1 MKTKRILLLFLSLI
15 LAFGICLA
23 ATSCGDEPTECTEH
37 IDENGD
43 GICDDCGASAPT
55 AHVHSDMNADYKCD
69 GCKTDLTPP
78 EHDCVDENE
87 DLECDICGEEVDP
100 PKHTHA
106 DENEDE
112 VCDECGADMSL
123 NLDGITVTKTS
134 SHDRIRTVHPGEK
147 ITYTFTV
154 TSTADKD
161 KRVEILETLPG
172 ITAYVSGDCEKQG
185 NRLVFNV
192 TATAGKTVTV
202 SYTVQVPDSSTLK
215 GSAIS
220 SGTTMANGK
229 AIDSST
235 LYVGNTYNE
244 HDMQR
249 LVLALYATRGSDFD
263 AKDVL
268 SSHQR
273 IAFSLTSG
281 ITHNA
286 DGVATAIFLDTTAE
300 NADKY
305 ASMVIPGLYGGTKID
320 DTHTARFV
328 GSATSMLEIE
338 DIFPGDV
345 LLVLPHSG
353 DVDGAKMYVTD
364 GTRLFDITNKSAEV
378 SVDSVLSDIA
388 SNDYF
393 ALLRPSM
400 ASNSV
405 VFFRANELYEGT
417 TDIERAIINTALAF
431 LIRGDRMQYADI
443 RLVQSPAI
451 YRWER
456 GKSPEDYTLGET
468 GYSNCTGFVH
478 DVFLNALGYDYG
490 SFTLANAPAAMKAY
504 TYYFTG
510 EETDREK
517 AELEAEYRSLLRVGD
532 IVFYTY
538 SGNTHA
544 MVYIG
549 NGNLVHATGNTY
561 SNYTEAEEPTVRFLN
576 LDCLFTEGN
585 SRYLFQTDKPR
596 TALYII
602 RPLDTWGGTELPET
616 TVNRLENMN
625 GIIAEKL
632 ASYTLGQTVNRG
644 DLITYTFKI
653 FNTNSYPVSLTVYD
667 VVPTGTTLMIDGVA
681 STDTQLSWSVTVAPG
696 EEVLVS
702 YTVKVSDTAAR
713 GSAIYCS
720 DNSTVGGVPVRITP
734 AYVGN
739 TLTAEE
745 QARLVEIVNTAKS
758 SGKTGVALA
767 NLIYE
772 ELLGV
777 EDILGYDV
785 EDLRDGL
792 FTKFASNFKIATE
805 GKYADM
811 IAPSLFGGKVVNDTD
826 RFDGERTR
834 MPRERNLIVGDIL
847 FLQSDTS
854 GYLYIYIGN
863 GEMIDLQKLTVR
875 DVDERL
881 EETIGWQRFAII
893 RPSLA
898 IEE

>member
-1 MKTKRILLLFLSLI
+1 MKTKRTLLIILSIVLLMTVSVF
-15 LAFGICLA
+15 FM
-23 ATSCGDEPTECTEH
+23 SCGDDPIECTEH

-43 GICDDCGASAPT
+43 GICDDCGLDAPT
-55 AHVHSDMNADYKCD
+55 AHAHSDMNADNKCD
-69 GCKTDLTPP
+69 GCGTELTPP
-78 EHDCVDENE
+78 EHVHKDEDQNYVCEECGDRLPKPTHKHTDANE
-87 DLECDICGEEVDP
+87 DQI
-100 PKHTHA
+100 
-106 DENEDE
+106 
-112 VCDECGADMSL
+112 CDECDADLSL
-123 NLDGITVTKTS
+123 NLDGITITKTT
-134 SHDRIRTVHPGEK
+134 SHDRIRTVHPGEDV
-147 ITYTFTV
+147 TYTFTLS
-154 TSTADKD
+154 STAANDK
-161 KRVEILETLPG
+161 KVEIIDTVPS
-172 ITAYVSGDCEKQG
+172 ITAYVSGDGTKQG
-185 NRLVFNV
+185 NRVTFNV
-192 TATAGKTVTV
+192 VVPAGKTVSV
-202 SYTVQVPDSSTLK
+202 SYTVRVPDNNTLR
-215 GSAIS
+215 GSAITPGS
-220 SGTTMANGK
+220 AMANGK
-229 AIDSST
+229 AIDSPT
-235 LYVGNTYNE
+235 LYVATTYNA

-268 SSHQR
+268 SAHQR
-273 IAFSLTSG
+273 IAFSLTST

-305 ASMVIPGLYGGTKID
+305 ASMVIPGLFGGTKID

-328 GSATSMLEIE
+328 GSATSVLEIE

-400 ASNSV
+400 AATSII
-405 VFFRANELYEGT
+405 FFRANELYEGT

-431 LIRGDRMQYADI
+431 LLRGDRMQYADI
-443 RLVQSPAI
+443 RLVQSPAV

-456 GKSPEDYTLGET
+456 GKSPEDYTHGET

-478 DVFLNALGYDYG
+478 DLFLNALGYDYG
-490 SFTLANAPAAMKAY
+490 SFTLVNSPAAMKAY
-504 TYYFTG
+504 TYYFTHN
-510 EETDREK
+510 ESDAEK
-517 AELEAEYRSLLRVGD
+517 AAIEEEYRSQLRVGD

-596 TALYII
+596 SALYII
-602 RPLDTWGGTELPET
+602 RPLDTWEGTELPET
-616 TVNRLENMN
+616 TVNRLENMK

-644 DLITYTFKI
+644 DLITYTFKL
-653 FNTNSYPVSLTVYD
+653 FNTNPHAVTLNITD
-667 VVPTGTTLMIDGVA
+667 VVPNGTTLIINGSESLDR
-681 STDTQLSWSVTVAPG
+681 QLSWTVTVNPY

-702 YTVKVSDTAAR
+702 YTVKVSDTATR

-720 DNSTVGGVPVRITP
+720 DTSTVGGVPVRITP

-739 TLTAEE
+739 TLTADE

-772 ELLGV
+772 QLLGV
-777 EDILGYDV
+777 EDILGYDIA
-785 EDLRDGL
+785 DLRDGIY
-792 FTKFASNFKIATE
+792 TSSGSNYKIATT

-811 IAPSLFGGKVVNDTD
+811 IAPSLYGGKVVENSD

-834 MPRERNLIVGDIL
+834 LPRERNLVVGDIL
-847 FLQSDTS
+847 YMHSETA
-854 GYLYIYIGN
+854 GYLYIYVGN

-875 DVDERL
+875 DVYERL
-881 EETIGWQRFAII
+881 EETIGWQRFVIL

-898 IEE
+898 VTE

>member
-1 MKTKRILLLFLSLI
+1 MKTKRILLIILSIVL
-15 LAFGICLA
+15 LMTVSVFFM
-23 ATSCGDEPTECTEH
+23 SCVDDPIECTEH

-43 GICDDCGASAPT
+43 GICDDCGLDAPT
-55 AHVHSDMNADYKCD
+55 AHAHSDMNADNKCD
-69 GCKTDLTPP
+69 GCGTELTPP
-78 EHDCVDENE
+78 EHVHKDKDQNY
-87 DLECDICGEEVDP
+87 
-100 PKHTHA
+100 
-106 DENEDE
+106 
-112 VCDECGADMSL
+112 VCDECGDRLPKPTHKHTDANEDQICDECDADLSL
-123 NLDGITVTKTS
+123 NLDGITITKTT
-134 SHDRIRTVHPGEK
+134 SHDRIRTVHPSEDV
-147 ITYTFTV
+147 TYTFTLS
-154 TSTADKD
+154 STAANDK
-161 KRVEILETLPG
+161 KVEIIDTVPS
-172 ITAYVSGDCEKQG
+172 ITAYVSGDGTKQG
-185 NRLVFNV
+185 NRVTFNV
-192 TATAGKTVTV
+192 VVPAGKTVSV
-202 SYTVQVPDSSTLK
+202 SYTVRVPDSSTLR
-215 GSAIS
+215 GSAITS
-220 SGTTMANGK
+220 DTTMANGK
-229 AIDSST
+229 AIDSPT
-235 LYVGNTYNE
+235 LYVATTYNA

-268 SSHQR
+268 SAQQR
-273 IAFSLTSG
+273 IAFSLTST

-320 DTHTARFV
+320 NTHTARFV
-328 GSATSMLEIE
+328 GSATSVLEIE

-400 ASNSV
+400 AATSII
-405 VFFRANELYEGT
+405 FFRANELYEGT

-431 LIRGDRMQYADI
+431 LLRGDRMQYADI

-456 GKSPEDYTLGET
+456 GKSPEDYTHDET

-478 DVFLNALGYDYG
+478 DLFLNALGYDYG

-504 TYYFTG
+504 TYYFTHK
-510 EETDREK
+510 ESDAEK
-517 AELEAEYRSLLRVGD
+517 ASIEEEYRSQLRVGD

-596 TALYII
+596 SALYII
-602 RPLDTWGGTELPET
+602 RPLDTWEGTELPET

-644 DLITYTFKI
+644 DLITYTFKL
-653 FNTNSYPVSLTVYD
+653 FNTNSYPVSLTIND
-667 VVPTGTTLMIDGVA
+667 VVPTGTVLMIDGVA
-681 STDTQLSWSVTVAPG
+681 STDTRLSWSVTVAPG

-702 YTVKVSDTAAR
+702 YTVKVSDTATR

-720 DNSTVGGVPVRITP
+720 DTSTVGGVPVRIPP

-739 TLTAEE
+739 TLTADE
-745 QARLVEIVNTAKS
+745 QARLVEIVNAAKS
-758 SGKTGVALA
+758 SGKTGVSLA

-772 ELLGV
+772 QLLGV
-777 EDILGYDV
+777 EDILGYDI
-785 EDLRDGL
+785 EDLRDGIYMGSG
-792 FTKFASNFKIATE
+792 SNYKIATS
-805 GKYADM
+805 GKYSYM
-811 IAPSLFGGKVVNDTD
+811 IAPSLFGGKVVENSD

-834 MPRERNLIVGDIL
+834 LPREHNLVVGDIL
-847 FLQSDTS
+847 YLQDGTS
-854 GYLYIYIGN
+854 GYLYIYVGN

-875 DVDERL
+875 DVNERL
-881 EETIGWQRFAII
+881 EETIGWQRFVIL

-898 IEE
+898 IDE

>member
-1 MKTKRILLLFLSLI
+1 MKKIILTLLALMLI
-15 LAFGICLA
+15 TALGLTF
-23 ATSCGDEPTECTEH
+23 TSCGGDKECTEH
-37 IDENGD
+37 VDANGD
-43 GICDDCGASAPT
+43 ANCDDCDAACDP
-55 AHVHSDMNADYKCD
+55 ALHEHSDMNADNKCD
-69 GCKTDLTPP
+69 GCGTELTPP
-78 EHDCVDENE
+78 EHVHKDKDQNY
-87 DLECDICGEEVDP
+87 
-100 PKHTHA
+100 
-106 DENEDE
+106 
-112 VCDECGADMSL
+112 VCDECGDRLPKPTHKHTDS
-123 NLDGITVTKTS
+123 NDDNVCDDCGEDIPLDLKDLTVIKTS
-134 SHDRIRTVHPGEK
+134 THDRIRTVHPGES

-154 TSTADKD
+154 SSTAAVDKV
-161 KRVEILETLPG
+161 VEILDFLPANL
-172 ITAYVSGDCEKQG
+172 AYVKGDCTKQG
-185 NRLVFNV
+185 DRLLFNLTV
-192 TATAGKTVTV
+192 PAGKIATA
-202 SYTVQVPDSSTLK
+202 SYTVLVPDNDGLYGMT
-215 GSAIS
+215 I
-220 SGTTMANGK
+220 GTDAPIANGK
-229 AIDSST
+229 AIDSPT
-235 LYVGNTYNE
+235 LYVASTYNA

-273 IAFSLTSG
+273 IAFSLTST

-328 GSATSMLEIE
+328 GSATSVLEIE

-378 SVDSVLSDIA
+378 SVDSVLPDIA

-400 ASNSV
+400 AANSII
-405 VFFRANELYEGT
+405 FFRANELYEGT
-417 TDIERAIINTALAF
+417 TDIERAITNTALAF
-431 LIRGDRMQYADI
+431 LLRGDRMQYADI

-456 GKSPEDYTLGET
+456 GKSPEDYTLDET

-478 DVFLNALGYDYG
+478 DLFLNALGYDYG

-504 TYYFTG
+504 TYYFTHN
-510 EETDREK
+510 ESDAEK
-517 AELEAEYRSLLRVGD
+517 AALEQEYRSLLRVGD

-596 TALYII
+596 SALYII
-602 RPLDTWGGTELPET
+602 RPLDTWEGTELPET
-616 TVNRLENMN
+616 TVNRLENMK

-632 ASYTLGQTVNRG
+632 ASYTHGQTVNRG
-644 DLITYTFKI
+644 DLITYTFKL
-653 FNTNSYPVSLTVYD
+653 FNTNTHAVTLNITD
-667 VVPTGTTLMIDGVA
+667 VVPNGTTLIINGSESLDR
-681 STDTQLSWSVTVAPG
+681 QLSWTVTVNPC
-696 EEVLVS
+696 EEALVS
-702 YTVKVSDTAAR
+702 YTVKVSDTATR

-720 DNSTVGGVPVRITP
+720 DTSTVGGVPVRITP

-739 TLTAEE
+739 TLTADE

-772 ELLGV
+772 QLFGV
-777 EDILGYDV
+777 EDILGYDI
-785 EDLRDGL
+785 EDLRDGIY
-792 FTKFASNFKIATE
+792 TKYSSNFQIATT

-811 IAPSLFGGKVVNDTD
+811 IAPSLYGGKVVVNSD

-834 MPRERNLIVGDIL
+834 LPREHNLVVGDIL
-847 FLQSDTS
+847 YLHSETA
-854 GYLYIYIGN
+854 GYLYIYVGN

-875 DVDERL
+875 DVNERL
-881 EETIGWQRFAII
+881 EETIGWQRFVIL

-898 IEE
+898 VTE

>member
-1 MKTKRILLLFLSLI
+1 MKTKRILLLVLSLM
-15 LAFGICLA
+15 LVFGVCLTA
-23 ATSCGDEPTECTEH
+23 VSCADDPIECTEH
-37 IDENGD
+37 VDENGD

-78 EHDCVDENE
+78 EHDCIDKNG

-134 SHDRIRTVHPGEK
+134 SHDRIRTVHPGEDV
-147 ITYTFTV
+147 TYTFTL
-154 TSTADKD
+154 TSTANKD
-161 KRVEILETLPG
+161 KKVEIRDTIPG
-172 ITAYVSGDCEKQG
+172 ITAYVSGDGAKQG
-185 NRLVFNV
+185 NSLTFNV
-192 TATAGKTVTV
+192 TVPAGKTVSV
-202 SYTVQVPDSSTLK
+202 SYTVRVPDSSTLR
-215 GSAIS
+215 GTAITS
-220 SGTTMANGK
+220 DTTMANGK

-244 HDMQR
+244 YDMHK
-249 LVLALYATRGSDFD
+249 LVLALYAMRDSELEG
-263 AKDVL
+263 KDL
-268 SSHQR
+268 LTFHSR
-273 IAFSLTSG
+273 IAFSLNNA
-281 ITHNA
+281 IAHNA
-286 DGVATAIFLDTTAE
+286 DGVANALFLDTTAE
-300 NADKY
+300 NSEKY
-305 ASMVIPGLYGGTKID
+305 TSIVIPGLYGGRSID
-320 DTHTARFV
+320 SSHTARFV
-328 GSATSMLEIE
+328 GTTATALEIE

-345 LLVLPHSG
+345 LVVLPHSG
-353 DVDGAKMYVTD
+353 DLDGAKMYVTD
-364 GTRLFDITNKSAEV
+364 GVNLFDVTGRTTET
-378 SVDSVLSDIA
+378 SVDSVLGGIA

-393 ALLRPSM
+393 ALLRPSLN
-400 ASNSV
+400 SNSLTS
-405 VFFRANELYEGT
+405 FRSEPFYEGK
-417 TDIERAIINTALAF
+417 TDIERAIIATAIAYL
-431 LIRGDRMQYADI
+431 LRGDRMQYADI

-456 GKSPEDYTLGET
+456 GKTPEDYTIGET
-468 GYSNCTGFVH
+468 GYSNCTGFTH
-478 DVFLNALGYDYG
+478 DVYLSALGYNYG
-490 SFTLANAPAAMKAY
+490 SFTLSNAPQVMRAY
-504 TYYFTG
+504 EYTLTG
-510 EETDREK
+510 NETDAEK
-517 AELEAEYRSLLRVGD
+517 AAIEAEYRATLQVGD
-532 IVFYTY
+532 IIYYSY
-538 SGNTHA
+538 SGNNHA
-544 MVYIG
+544 MLYIG
-549 NGNLVHATGNTY
+549 NGNLVHATGSTY
-561 SNYTEAEEPTVRFLN
+561 SNYTETEEATVRFQK
-576 LDCLFTEGN
+576 LDCLFTPGN
-585 SRYLFQTDKPR
+585 TRYFFQTDNPR
-596 TALYII
+596 SKIYIF
-602 RPLDTWGGTELPET
+602 RPLSDWDDTVPTESI
-616 TVNRLENMN
+616 NRIENMQ
-625 GIIAEKL
+625 GIVAEKL
-632 ASYTLGQTVNRG
+632 ATYTLGQTVNRG

-653 FNTNSYPVSLTVYD
+653 FNTNSYPVSLTIND
-667 VVPTGTTLMIDGVA
+667 VVPTGTVLMIDGVA
-681 STDTQLSWSVTVAPG
+681 SADTQLSWTVTVNPC

-720 DNSTVGGVPVRITP
+720 EASTVGGVPVRITP

-777 EDILGYDV
+777 EDILGYDI
-785 EDLRDGL
+785 EDLRDGI
-792 FTKFASNFKIATE
+792 FTKFASNFQIATT

-811 IAPSLFGGKVVNDTD
+811 IAPSLYGGKVVVDSD
-826 RFDGERTR
+826 RFNGERTR

-854 GYLYIYIGN
+854 GYLYIYVGN

-898 IEE
+898 INE

>member
-1 MKTKRILLLFLSLI
+1 MKTKRILLIILSIVL
-15 LAFGICLA
+15 LMTVSVFFM
-23 ATSCGDEPTECTEH
+23 SCGDDPIECTEH

-43 GICDDCGASAPT
+43 GICDDCGLDAPT
-55 AHVHSDMNADYKCD
+55 AHAHSDMNADNKCD
-69 GCKTDLTPP
+69 GCGTELTPP
-78 EHDCVDENE
+78 EHVHKDKDQNY
-87 DLECDICGEEVDP
+87 
-100 PKHTHA
+100 
-106 DENEDE
+106 
-112 VCDECGADMSL
+112 VCDECGDRLPKPTHKHTDANEDQICDECDADLSL
-123 NLDGITVTKTS
+123 NLDGITITKTT
-134 SHDRIRTVHPGEK
+134 SHDRIRTVHPGEDV
-147 ITYTFTV
+147 TYTFTLS
-154 TSTADKD
+154 STAANDK
-161 KRVEILETLPG
+161 KVEIIDTVPS
-172 ITAYVSGDCEKQG
+172 ITAYVSGDGTKQG
-185 NRLVFNV
+185 NRVTFNV
-192 TATAGKTVTV
+192 VVPAGETVSV
-202 SYTVQVPDSSTLK
+202 SYTVRVPDNSTLR
-215 GSAIS
+215 GSAITPGS
-220 SGTTMANGK
+220 AIANGK
-229 AIDSST
+229 AIDSPV
-235 LYVGNTYNE
+235 LYVATTYNA

-268 SSHQR
+268 SAHQR
-273 IAFSLTSG
+273 IAFSLTST

-328 GSATSMLEIE
+328 GSATSVLEIE

-345 LLVLPHSG
+345 LVVLPHSG
-353 DVDGAKMYVTD
+353 DLDGAKMYVTD
-364 GTRLFDITNKSAEV
+364 GTKLFDITNKSAEV
-378 SVDSVLSDIA
+378 APDSVLSDIA

-400 ASNSV
+400 ASTSII
-405 VFFRANELYEGT
+405 FFRANELYEGT

-431 LIRGDRMQYADI
+431 LLRGDRMQYADI

-456 GKSPEDYTLGET
+456 GKSPEDYTHGET

-478 DVFLNALGYDYG
+478 DLFLNALGYDYG

-504 TYYFTG
+504 KYTFTHN
-510 EETDREK
+510 ESDAEK
-517 AELEAEYRSLLRVGD
+517 AAIEEEYRSQLRVGD

-561 SNYTEAEEPTVRFLN
+561 SNNTEAEEPTVRFLN

-596 TALYII
+596 SALYII
-602 RPLDTWGGTELPET
+602 RPLDTWEGTELPET
-616 TVNRLENMN
+616 TVNRLENMK

-644 DLITYTFKI
+644 DLITYTFKL
-653 FNTNSYPVSLTVYD
+653 FNTNPYAVTLNITD
-667 VVPTGTTLMIDGVA
+667 VVPDGTTLIINGSESLDR
-681 STDTQLSWSVTVAPG
+681 QLSWTVTVNPC

-720 DNSTVGGVPVRITP
+720 DASAVGGVPVRITP

-739 TLTAEE
+739 TLTADE

-772 ELLGV
+772 QLLGV
-777 EDILGYDV
+777 EDILGYDIA
-785 EDLRDGL
+785 DLRDGIY
-792 FTKFASNFKIATE
+792 TSSGSNYKIATS
-805 GKYADM
+805 GKYSYM
-811 IAPSLFGGKVVNDTD
+811 IAPSLFGGKVVENSD

-834 MPRERNLIVGDIL
+834 LPREHNLVVGDIL
-847 FLQSDTS
+847 YMHSATA
-854 GYLYIYIGN
+854 GYLYIYVGN

-875 DVDERL
+875 DVNERL
-881 EETIGWQRFAII
+881 EETIGWQRFVIL

-898 IEE
+898 IDE

>member
-1 MKTKRILLLFLSLI
+1 MKTKRILLLILSLI
-15 LAFGICLA
+15 LTLSISLVAV
-23 ATSCGDEPTECTEH
+23 SCGDTKECTEH
-37 IDENGD
+37 IDKNGD
-43 GICDDCGASAPT
+43 GICDDCNASAPT
-55 AHVHSDMNADYKCD
+55 AHVHTDKNSDYKCD
-69 GCKTDLTPP
+69 GCKASLIPA
-78 EHDCVDENE
+78 EHDCIDKNE
-87 DLECDICGEEVDP
+87 DLECDICHEDVKP
-100 PKHTHA
+100 PKHTHTDA
-106 DENEDE
+106 NDDQ
-112 VCDECGADMSL
+112 VCDECDADLSR
-123 NLDGITVTKTS
+123 NLDGITVVKTT
-134 SHDRIRTVHPGEK
+134 SHDRIRTVHPGEDV
-147 ITYTFTV
+147 TYTFTL
-154 TSTADKD
+154 TSTANKD
-161 KRVEILETLPG
+161 KKVEIVDTIPG
-172 ITAYVSGDCEKQG
+172 ITSYVSGDGAKQG
-185 NRLVFNV
+185 NSLTFNV
-192 TATAGKTVTV
+192 TVPAGKTVSV
-202 SYTVQVPDSSTLK
+202 SYTVRVPDSSTLR
-215 GSAIS
+215 GSAIT
-220 SGTTMANGK
+220 SGSAMANGK
-229 AIDSST
+229 SIDSPT
-235 LYVGNTYNE
+235 LYVANTYNA

-273 IAFSLTSG
+273 IAFSLTNP

-286 DGVATAIFLDTTAE
+286 DGVATAVFLDTTAE
-300 NADKY
+300 NSDKY
-305 ASMVIPGLYGGTKID
+305 TSMVIPGLYGGTKID
-320 DTHTARFV
+320 DSHTARFV
-328 GSATSMLEIE
+328 GSATTVLEIE

-345 LLVLPHSG
+345 LVVLPHSG
-353 DVDGAKMYVTD
+353 DLDGAKMYVTD
-364 GTRLFDITNKSAEV
+364 GTRLFDVTNKSAEV
-378 SVDSVLSDIA
+378 AVDSVLSDIA

-400 ASNSV
+400 ASSSV

-431 LIRGDRMQYADI
+431 LLRGDRMQYADI

-456 GKSPEDYTLGET
+456 GKSPEDYTLDET

-478 DVFLNALGYDYG
+478 DLFLNALGYDYG

-504 TYYFTG
+504 TYNFTG
-510 EETDREK
+510 NETDTEK
-517 AELEAEYRSLLRVGD
+517 AALEAEYRSLLRVGD

-538 SGNTHA
+538 TGNTHA

-602 RPLDTWGGTELPET
+602 RPLDTWGGDALPET
-616 TVNRLENMN
+616 TVNRIENMQ

-653 FNTNSYPVSLTVYD
+653 FNTNKTAVTLNITD
-667 VVPTGTTLMIDGVA
+667 VVPAGTVLMINGVA
-681 STDTQLSWSVTVAPG
+681 SADTQLSWTVTVNPC

-702 YTVKVSDTAAR
+702 YTVKVSDTVAK

-739 TLTAEE
+739 TLTAAE

-758 SGKTGVALA
+758 SGKTGVDLA

-777 EDILGYDV
+777 EDILGYDID
-785 EDLRDGL
+785 ELRDGI
-792 FTKFASNFKIATE
+792 FTKFASNFQIATT

-811 IAPSLFGGKVVNDTD
+811 IAPSLYGGKVVVDSD
-826 RFDGERTR
+826 RFNGERTR
-834 MPRERNLIVGDIL
+834 LPREDNLVIGDIL
-847 FLQSDTS
+847 YLQSETG
-854 GYLYIYIGN
+854 GYLYIYVGN

-875 DVDERL
+875 DAYERL
-881 EETIGWQRFAII
+881 EETIGWNRFVVL

-898 IEE
+898 INE

>member
-1 MKTKRILLLFLSLI
+1 MKTKRILLIILSIVL
-15 LAFGICLA
+15 LVTVSVFFM
-23 ATSCGDEPTECTEH
+23 SCGDDPIECTEH

-43 GICDDCGASAPT
+43 GICDDCGLDAPT
-55 AHVHSDMNADYKCD
+55 AHAHSDMNADNKCD
-69 GCKTDLTPP
+69 GCGTELTPP
-78 EHDCVDENE
+78 EHVHKDEDQNY
-87 DLECDICGEEVDP
+87 
-100 PKHTHA
+100 
-106 DENEDE
+106 
-112 VCDECGADMSL
+112 VCDECGDRLPKPTHKHTDANEDQICDECDADLSL
-123 NLDGITVTKTS
+123 NLDGITITKTT
-134 SHDRIRTVHPGEK
+134 SHDRIRTVHPGEDV
-147 ITYTFTV
+147 TYTFTLS
-154 TSTADKD
+154 STAANDK
-161 KRVEILETLPG
+161 KVEIIDTVPS
-172 ITAYVSGDCEKQG
+172 ITAYVSGDGTKQG
-185 NRLVFNV
+185 NRVTFNV
-192 TATAGKTVTV
+192 VVPAGKTVSV
-202 SYTVQVPDSSTLK
+202 SYTVRVPDNSTLR
-215 GSAIS
+215 GSAITPGS
-220 SGTTMANGK
+220 AMANGK
-229 AIDSST
+229 AIDSPT
-235 LYVGNTYNE
+235 LYVATTYNA

-249 LVLALYATRGSDFD
+249 LVLALSATRGSDFD

-268 SSHQR
+268 SAHQR
-273 IAFSLTSG
+273 IAFSLTST

-305 ASMVIPGLYGGTKID
+305 SSMVIPGLYGGTKID
-320 DTHTARFV
+320 ETHTARFV
-328 GSATSMLEIE
+328 GSATSVLEIE

-400 ASNSV
+400 AATSII
-405 VFFRANELYEGT
+405 FFRANELYEGT

-431 LIRGDRMQYADI
+431 LLRGDRMQYADI

-456 GKSPEDYTLGET
+456 GKSPEDYTHDET

-478 DVFLNALGYDYG
+478 DLFLNALGYDYG
-490 SFTLANAPAAMKAY
+490 SFTLVNSPAAMKAY
-504 TYYFTG
+504 KYTFTHN
-510 EETDREK
+510 ESDAEK
-517 AELEAEYRSLLRVGD
+517 AAIEEEYRSQLRVGD

-561 SNYTEAEEPTVRFLN
+561 SNNTEAEEPTVRFLN

-596 TALYII
+596 SALYII
-602 RPLDTWGGTELPET
+602 RPLDTWEGTELPET

-644 DLITYTFKI
+644 DLITYTFKL
-653 FNTNSYPVSLTVYD
+653 FNTNSYPVSLTIND
-667 VVPTGTTLMIDGVA
+667 VVPAGTVLMIDGVA

-702 YTVKVSDTAAR
+702 YTVKVSDTVAR

-772 ELLGV
+772 QLLGV
-777 EDILGYDV
+777 EDILGYDI
-785 EDLRDGL
+785 EDLRDGIY
-792 FTKFASNFKIATE
+792 TSSGSNYKIATT

-811 IAPSLFGGKVVNDTD
+811 IAPSLYGGKVVENSD

-834 MPRERNLIVGDIL
+834 LPRERNLVVGDIL
-847 FLQSDTS
+847 YMHSATA
-854 GYLYIYIGN
+854 GYLYIYVGN

-875 DVDERL
+875 DVYERL
-881 EETIGWQRFAII
+881 EETIGWQRFVIL

-898 IEE
+898 IDE

>member
-1 MKTKRILLLFLSLI
+1 MKTKRILLLFLSLM
-15 LAFGICLA
+15 LVFGVCLTA
-23 ATSCGDEPTECTEH
+23 VSCGDKPVECTEH

-69 GCKTDLTPP
+69 GCKTALTPP

-123 NLDGITVTKTS
+123 NLDGLTVTKTS

-154 TSTADKD
+154 TSTANKD
-161 KRVEILETLPG
+161 KRVEILETIPG

-202 SYTVQVPDSSTLK
+202 SYTVQVPDSSTLR
-215 GSAIS
+215 GTAVTSD
-220 SGTTMANGK
+220 TTMVNGK

-244 HDMQR
+244 YDMQK
-249 LVLALYATRGSDFD
+249 LVLALYAMRDSELEG
-263 AKDVL
+263 KDL
-268 SSHQR
+268 LTFHSR
-273 IAFSLTSG
+273 IAFSLNNA
-281 ITHNA
+281 IAHNA
-286 DGVATAIFLDTTAE
+286 DGVANALFLDTTAE
-300 NADKY
+300 NSAKY
-305 ASMVIPGLYGGTKID
+305 TSIVIPGLYGGRSID
-320 DTHTARFV
+320 SSHTARFV
-328 GSATSMLEIE
+328 GTAATALEIE

-345 LLVLPHSG
+345 LVVLPDSA
-353 DVDGAKMYVTD
+353 DLNGAKMYVTD
-364 GTRLFDITNKSAEV
+364 GVNLFDITGRTTET
-378 SVDSVLSDIA
+378 SVDSVLGGIA

-393 ALLRPSM
+393 ALLRPSLN
-400 ASNSV
+400 SNSLTS
-405 VFFRANELYEGT
+405 FRSEPFYEGT
-417 TDIERAIINTALAF
+417 TDIERAIIATAIAYL
-431 LIRGDRMQYADI
+431 LRGDRMQYADI

-456 GKSPEDYTLGET
+456 GKTPEDYTIGET
-468 GYSNCTGFVH
+468 GYSNCTGFTH
-478 DVFLNALGYDYG
+478 DVYLSALGYNYG
-490 SFTLANAPAAMKAY
+490 SFTLGNAPQVMRVYEY
-504 TYYFTG
+504 TLTG
-510 EETDREK
+510 NETDAEK
-517 AELEAEYRSLLRVGD
+517 AAIEAEYRATLQVGD
-532 IVFYTY
+532 IIYYSY
-538 SGNTHA
+538 SGNNHA
-544 MVYIG
+544 MLYIG
-549 NGNLVHATGNTY
+549 NGNLVHATGSTY
-561 SNYTEAEEPTVRFLN
+561 SNYTETEEATVRFQK
-576 LDCLFTEGN
+576 LDCLFTPGN
-585 SRYLFQTDKPR
+585 TRYFFQTDNPR
-596 TALYII
+596 SKIYIF
-602 RPLDTWGGTELPET
+602 RPLSDWDDTVPTESI
-616 TVNRLENMN
+616 NRIENMQ
-625 GIIAEKL
+625 GIVAEKL
-632 ASYTLGQTVNRG
+632 ATYTLGQTINPG

-653 FNTNSYPVSLTVYD
+653 FNTNKTAVTLNITD
-667 VVPTGTTLMIDGVA
+667 VVPAGTVLMINGVA
-681 STDTQLSWSVTVAPG
+681 SADTQLSWTVTVNPC

-702 YTVKVSDTAAR
+702 YTVKVSDTATK

-720 DNSTVGGVPVRITP
+720 DKSTVGGVPVRIIP

-739 TLTAEE
+739 TLTAAE
-745 QARLVEIVNTAKS
+745 QARLIEIVNTAKS

-785 EDLRDGL
+785 EDLRNGL

-811 IAPSLFGGKVVNDTD
+811 IAPSLFGGKIVNDTD

-898 IEE
+898 INE